1 MQWFL
6 LDAFIQILVLHI
18 VGTDPAV
25 ACVRQVL
32 FTNFRVLTLTKLSVD
47 AISSSSTVV
56 AVEVSGPGGS

>member
-25 ACVRQVL
+25 ACVREVV

-47 AISSSSTVV
+47 VITSRSTVV
-56 AVEVSGPGGS
+56 AVGVWGLGGS